1 MKKIIT
7 LALLCF
13 FVFTLAVSQ
22 NVHSQTDAKASKALI
37 ADFSRSGRINGARFD
52 FMLLNDKTID
62 MLFTGPSKYSIKARA
77 SQATVF
83 FVTMTPDSTI
93 TLNNSFSVV
102 QDGQTFACEPVNIQ
116 NFTKGVV
123 TKGQKIQGL
132 LQVEK
137 KLDLSHPF
145 IIKGGQDFKGGED
158 SLEFKLSDSA
168 LKQL

>member
-22 NVHSQTDAKASKALI
+22 NVHSQTDAKASKALN

-145 IIKGGQDFKGGED
+145 LIKGDQD
-158 SLEFKLSDSA
+158 SVEFKLSDSA
-168 LKQL
+168 LK

>member
-13 FVFTLAVSQ
+13 FVLTLAVSQ

-62 MLFTGPSKYSIKARA
+62 ILFPGPSKYSMRARA
-77 SQATVF
+77 SQTTVF

-93 TLNNSFSVV
+93 TLDNSFSVV

-116 NFTKGVV
+116 NFAKGVV

-145 IIKGGQDFKGGED
+145 LIKGGQD
-158 SLEFKLSDSA
+158 SVEFKLSESA
-168 LKQL
+168 LK